1 MLLSNATQ
9 VFWARVIRKYF
20 IWLFRYLNLVWETW
34 NWKSIK
40 NTWSIE
46 AKILVEKLEIQAHFK
61 VSFLRRNAEM
71 PRIKNFRA
79 FKSSTKLVF
88 CELKIV
94 FYHSSSIKSCFLK
107 KRSSSTSHVSFV
119 STRAEAFNYSHVMM
133 ITW

>member
-1 MLLSNATQ
+1 MVSNRKN
-9 VFWARVIRKYF
+9 WAWVIRKYF
-20 IWLFRYLNLVWETW
+20 SWLFGWLNLVLETW
-34 NWKSIK
+34 NEKLMK

-61 VSFLRRNAEM
+61 VNFLRRNAEM

-94 FYHSSSIKSCFLK
+94 IL
-107 KRSSSTSHVSFV
+107 STTVVSK
-119 STRAEAFNYSHVMM
+119 AAF
-133 ITW
+133 